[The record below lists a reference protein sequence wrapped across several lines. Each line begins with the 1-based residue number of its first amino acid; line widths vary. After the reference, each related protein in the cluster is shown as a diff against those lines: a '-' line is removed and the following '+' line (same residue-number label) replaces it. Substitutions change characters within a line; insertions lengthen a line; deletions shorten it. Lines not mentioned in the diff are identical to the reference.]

1 MGADW
6 LDALEGVGGR
16 LVPAAR
22 LFVDSQRPPLPGAG
36 ARGVRWLATQLED
49 FVDRD
54 TGDGEDDRFVEGA
67 GSLLGLLL
75 IQHLGG
81 RARERDGCHRV
92 QLGRFGW
99 FDPFDAIQ
107 EALDAEAPRDCL
119 SRHLFIAEREAADE
133 GPVSRVVR
141 AFAAALEDERPD
153 LGIASHFEL
162 TVDLDNGA
170 SVDLSRL
177 ARVARAEDT
186 EATQEAAR
194 RIISMLPGA
203 HAREAT
209 PWQEAGTRLLP
220 RLVSQRFLDSLPGEQ
235 PLYADQVGH
244 DVHLAL
250 QLRYGERARYLR
262 ATEVDA
268 WSLEQGRAR
277 QRAIENLA
285 SKSRKLRLERVCDG
299 VLRVRQGDGLD
310 GTRLLLPDLAARL
323 ARFAEA
329 QWFAAAPHRD
339 ALLLGYGAGVEELTK
354 RAEDAAR
361 RAPHAISPSLF
372 AVTREGPR
380 ALPRRQNQSHYRGA

>member
-22 LFVDSQRPPLPGAG
+22 LFVDSRRPPLPGAG
-36 ARGVRWLATQLED
+36 APGVRWLAAQLED

-54 TGDGEDDRFVEGA
+54 TGDDEDDRFVEGA

-107 EALDAEAPRDCL
+107 EALDAEEPRDCL
-119 SRHLFIAEREAADE
+119 SRHLSIAEREAADE
-133 GPVSRVVR
+133 GPVSLVVR
-141 AFAAALEDERPD
+141 AFATALEDERPD
-153 LGIASHFEL
+153 LGIASNFEL

-177 ARVARAEDT
+177 ERIARAEDT
-186 EATQEAAR
+186 EATHEAAR

-203 HAREAT
+203 YAREMT
-209 PWQEAGTRLLP
+209 LWQEAADRLLP
-220 RLVSQRFLDSLPGEQ
+220 RLVSQRFLDSLPAEQ
-235 PLYADQVGH
+235 PLYADGVGH
-244 DVHLAL
+244 DVYLTL

-268 WSLEQGRAR
+268 WSLEPGRAR
-277 QRAIENLA
+277 RRAIENLV
-285 SKSRKLRLERVCDG
+285 SKSRQLRLERVSDG
-299 VLRVRQGDGLD
+299 ILRVRQGDGLD
-310 GTRLLLPDLAARL
+310 GTRLLLPDLEARL

-339 ALLLGYGAGVEELTK
+339 ALLLGYGDAIEQLAK
-354 RAEDAAR
+354 RAEDAAQ

-380 ALPRRQNQSHYRGA
+380 ALPRRQNQSHYGGA